1 MNSEVFYKRA
11 ILKNF
16 LRKHLCW
23 SLFFKKMQ
31 VYRPVNLFKKLS
43 NTGVFLTVIA
53 KFLRTAIL
61 NNICERLLLR
71 VFHFMLVLTFSYM
84 NK

>member
-1 MNSEVFYKRA
+1 MNSEVFYKKA

-31 VYRPVNLFKKLS
+31 VYRPVNLLKRHS
-43 NTGVFLTVIA
+43 NKGVFLTVFA

-61 NNICERLLLR
+61 NNICERHLLK
-71 VFHFMLVLTFSYM
+71 VFHFMLVWTFSYM